1 MHRIS
6 VFVLLSIAHSLNSVT
21 NGNYASSKKETQG
34 AHFHYSSEEIHV
46 LSRGVLKLGA
56 GLKEQVDHTKEKITY
71 IFQQLNIFNNS
82 LIELLKQVNLN
93 KKLRNGLV
101 EKTQQLET
109 RNQVLDRLSAEL
121 QNQLAE
127 VMHYRTTF
135 NTKLEF
141 LEAKIE
147 NALHYKTNTS
157 TSVSMTDIMSF
168 VQTQSI
174 RIDELL
180 TEVELQQ
187 DQISIQDALIQKL
200 LKKVRPKSKLA
211 RQLKTNGIRKKIADS
226 SERQNTTLSVHESI

>member
-1 MHRIS
+1 MHKIS
-6 VFVLLSIAHSLNSVT
+6 VLVLLSIAHSLNTVT
-21 NGNYASSKKETQG
+21 KGNYASSKKEMQG

-46 LSRGVLKLGA
+46 LSQGVLKLGA

-82 LIELLKQVNLN
+82 LIELLEQVSLN
-93 KKLRNGLV
+93 KRLRNGLM

-109 RNQVLDRLSAEL
+109 RNQVLSRLSAEL

-127 VMHYRTTF
+127 VMHYRMTF
-135 NTKLEF
+135 NTRLEF
-141 LEAKIE
+141 LEEKIE
-147 NALHYKTNTS
+147 NALNYKTNTS

-168 VQTQSI
+168 VHTQSV

-187 DQISIQDALIQKL
+187 DRISVQDALIQKL
-200 LKKVRPKSKLA
+200 LKKVRPKIKLA
-211 RQLKTNGIRKKIADS
+211 RQPKTNGMRKKIADS
-226 SERQNTTLSVHESI
+226 SERQNTTLSAHESI

>member
-1 MHRIS
+1 MHKIS
-6 VFVLLSIAHSLNSVT
+6 VLVLLSIAHSLNSVT
-21 NGNYASSKKETQG
+21 KGSYASSKKEMPG

-46 LSRGVLKLGA
+46 LSQGVLKLGA

-71 IFQQLNIFNNS
+71 ICQQLNIFNNS
-82 LIELLKQVNLN
+82 LIELLEQVSLN
-93 KKLRNGLV
+93 KRLRNGLM

-109 RNQVLDRLSAEL
+109 RNQVLGRLSAEL
-121 QNQLAE
+121 QNQLGE
-127 VMHYRTTF
+127 VMHYRMTF

-141 LEAKIE
+141 LKEKIE
-147 NALHYKTNTS
+147 NALNYKTNTS
-157 TSVSMTDIMSF
+157 TSSF

-180 TEVELQQ
+180 TEVELQE

-211 RQLKTNGIRKKIADS
+211 RQRKTNGIRKKIADF
-226 SERQNTTLSVHESI
+226 SEMQNTTLSVHESI

>member
-1 MHRIS
+1 MHKIS
-6 VFVLLSIAHSLNSVT
+6 VLVLLSIAHSLNSVT
-21 NGNYASSKKETQG
+21 KGNYASSKKEMQG

-46 LSRGVLKLGA
+46 LSQGVLKLGA
-56 GLKEQVDHTKEKITY
+56 GLKEQVDHAKEKITY

-82 LIELLKQVNLN
+82 LIELLEQVSLN
-93 KKLRNGLV
+93 KRLRNGLM

-109 RNQVLDRLSAEL
+109 RNQVLGRLSEEL

-127 VMHYRTTF
+127 VMHYRMTF

-141 LEAKIE
+141 LEEKIE
-147 NALHYKTNTS
+147 NALNYKTNTS

-168 VQTQSI
+168 VQTQSV

-187 DQISIQDALIQKL
+187 DRISVQDALIQKL
-200 LKKVRPKSKLA
+200 LKKVRPKIKLA
-211 RQLKTNGIRKKIADS
+211 RQPKTNGMRKKIADS

>member
-1 MHRIS
+1 MHKIF
-6 VFVLLSIAHSLNSVT
+6 VLVLLSIAHSLNSVT
-21 NGNYASSKKETQG
+21 KGNYVSNKKKMQG

-46 LSRGVLKLGA
+46 LSQGVLKLGD
-56 GLKEQVDHTKEKITY
+56 GLKEQVDHAKEKITY
-71 IFQQLNIFNNS
+71 ISQQLNIFNNS
-82 LIELLKQVNLN
+82 LIELLEQVSLN
-93 KKLRNGLV
+93 KRLRNSLM

-109 RNQVLDRLSAEL
+109 RNQVLGRLSAEL

-127 VMHYRTTF
+127 VMHYRMTF

-141 LEAKIE
+141 LEEKIE
-147 NALHYKTNTS
+147 NALNYKTNTS

-180 TEVELQQ
+180 TEVEQQQ

-200 LKKVRPKSKLA
+200 LKKVRPKIKLA
-211 RQLKTNGIRKKIADS
+211 RQLKTNGMRKKIADS
-226 SERQNTTLSVHESI
+226 SEKQNTTLSVHESI